1 VRRQTDERHKAMFE
15 ILTAVSKLKR
25 DGPFIVVKA
34 YNLIYNKHH
43 MSMEIKGNGN
53 YLPSVLTFKNCT
65 LCPQCAFMYCVC
77 GPLKK
82 TSQAI

>member
-1 VRRQTDERHKAMFE
+1 MRRQTDERHKAMFE

-43 MSMEIKGNGN
+43 M
-53 YLPSVLTFKNCT
+53 
-65 LCPQCAFMYCVC
+65 
-77 GPLKK
+77 
-82 TSQAI
+82 